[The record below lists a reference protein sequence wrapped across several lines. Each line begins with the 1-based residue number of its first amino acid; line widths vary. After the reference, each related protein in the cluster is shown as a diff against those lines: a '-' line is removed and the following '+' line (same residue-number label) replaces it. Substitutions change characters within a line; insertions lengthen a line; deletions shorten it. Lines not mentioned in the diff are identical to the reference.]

1 MIDVLD
7 QFPDPVLTLCAH
19 PDDTEVH
26 AGGTIARLVRVG
38 KRVAC
43 VLATSGNRGT
53 GDPTKTMDAVA
64 ATREAEQR
72 VASAA
77 LGVGD
82 VTFLRFDDGDL
93 MFHAH
98 ALRER
103 FIRLIRQ
110 KRPRTVITHD
120 PWPGNGS
127 QDACSVYPDHLT
139 TGLAAFQAAYICAP
153 GPLFHPEHL
162 REGLTPWK
170 PEVLYLIMSGNP
182 DTFVD
187 VAPTWTSKW
196 EAVRQHRS
204 QGRDAEGMHDFF
216 RAIAHNS
223 GAQAGL
229 ELAEGFRRMLPS

>member
-7 QFPDPVLTLCAH
+7 HIPDPILTLCAH

-26 AGGTIARLVRVG
+26 AGGTIARLIRAG
-38 KRVAC
+38 KRVSC

-53 GDPTKTMDAVA
+53 GDAAKTMEAVA

-72 VASAA
+72 AASAA
-77 LGVGD
+77 LGVED

-139 TGLAAFQAAYICAP
+139 AGLAAFQAAYVCAP

-162 REGLTPWK
+162 RDGLGPWK

-187 VAPTWTSKW
+187 IGPTWTSKW

-204 QGRDAEGMHDFF
+204 QGRDAEGMCDFF
-216 RAIAHNS
+216 RAIAEAS

-229 ELAEGFRRMLPS
+229 DLAEGFRLLRP